1 MKILVNCAL
10 PYANGPLHPGHIA
23 GAYLNA
29 DIFVRYQR
37 MTGNEVLFV
46 SGSDEHGTPITITA
60 EKEKVDPYVISS
72 RFHEEHLETF
82 RNLDINFD
90 IFSRTTYPEHSET
103 VKEFFMHFYR
113 NGLLKERMMVSPFCP
128 TDGRFMP
135 DRYIEGTCPY
145 CGYTQA
151 RGDQCDNCGRTLD
164 PQELIDPRC
173 ILHGTAPEFRETKHL
188 FFQLEEF
195 QEKLLEWLDT
205 KTFWKPNVMAFTR
218 NFIKSGLKERPIT
231 RDIGWGVRVPVEG
244 YEDKRIYVWF
254 EALIGYVSGA
264 RKYSRETGQD
274 DYWKD
279 FYFNPEVKNYYFM
292 GKDNIPFHTI
302 IWPAMLMAMG
312 KYNLPY
318 LVTANEYMNFKGMKF
333 SKSRGIG
340 YTVNEILK
348 LVDRDYLRFY
358 IAFNL
363 PEGGDSDFSLED
375 LQNRVNTELI
385 DKYGNLVHRITSFVV
400 NSQIAPEL
408 NMEIMDESDRTILS
422 QAAEALANFSHHV
435 EAVEIKKALSSWLEL
450 VRQSNSY
457 FNDSAPW
464 SLKKTDPVRCSHKLQ
479 ISLYLI
485 QALSAMAYPFIPSSS
500 ASMLTAMGSRKFREN
515 GINWDL
521 TELAG
526 SEFTPVR
533 TDPPFR
539 KLDII
544 KGNPNFMDLKIGE
557 IVDVKNHPSAD
568 RLYIIRVNLGYRSA
582 QVVAGLR
589 QHYSPDQL
597 LGRKI
602 IIVDNLKWSK
612 IRGEESQGMLLAAD
626 DGKTVSLLSPTD
638 TAVKPGTPVKIGDY
652 EYNTSG
658 KIDIDKLKEA
668 KLHMEEVDGTRRAV
682 AVLDNEILPLNAS
695 GTLFSTYEEV
705 SSGATVR

>member
-37 MTGNEVLFV
+37 MRGNNVLFV

-82 RNLDINFD
+82 RNLDIIFD

-103 VKEFFMHFYR
+103 VKEFFMHFYDR
-113 NGLLKERMMVSPFCP
+113 GLLKERIMVSPFCL
-128 TDGRFMP
+128 TDNRFMP

-151 RGDQCDNCGRTLD
+151 RGDQCDHCGRTLD

-195 QEKLLEWLDT
+195 QDQLLEWLGT
-205 KTFWKPNVMAFTR
+205 KTFWKQNVMAFTR

-231 RDIGWGVRVPVEG
+231 RDIGWGVRVPIEG

-264 RKYSRETGQD
+264 RIYSKEKHQD

-279 FYFNPEVKNYYFM
+279 FYLNPEVKNYYFM

-312 KYNLPY
+312 NYNLPY
-318 LVTANEYMNFKGMKF
+318 LVTANEYMNFKGLKF

-348 LVDRDYLRFY
+348 LVNRDYLRFY

-385 DKYGNLVHRITSFVV
+385 DKFGNLVHRITSFVV
-400 NSQIAPEL
+400 NSQIAPGFNSDL
-408 NMEIMDESDRTILS
+408 MDEADRNIVSLAEEAVRNYS
-422 QAAEALANFSHHV
+422 QHV

-464 SLKKTDPVRCSHKLQ
+464 ALRKTNPEKCAHKLHV
-479 ISLYLI
+479 SLYLI
-485 QALSAMAYPFIPSSS
+485 QALSVMAYPFIPSSS
-500 ASMLTAMGSRKFREN
+500 TAMLLAMGSKKFRDN
-515 GINWDL
+515 GITWSL
-521 TELAG
+521 TELEG
-526 SEFTPVR
+526 SEF
-533 TDPPFR
+533 
-539 KLDII
+539 
-544 KGNPNFMDLKIGE
+544 
-557 IVDVKNHPSAD
+557 A
-568 RLYIIRVNLGYRSA
+568 
-582 QVVAGLR
+582 
-589 QHYSPDQL
+589 
-597 LGRKI
+597 
-602 IIVDNLKWSK
+602 
-612 IRGEESQGMLLAAD
+612 
-626 DGKTVSLLSPTD
+626 
-638 TAVKPGTPVKIGDY
+638 
-652 EYNTSG
+652 
-658 KIDIDKLKEA
+658 
-668 KLHMEEVDGTRRAV
+668 
-682 AVLDNEILPLNAS
+682 
-695 GTLFSTYEEV
+695 
-705 SSGATVR
+705 